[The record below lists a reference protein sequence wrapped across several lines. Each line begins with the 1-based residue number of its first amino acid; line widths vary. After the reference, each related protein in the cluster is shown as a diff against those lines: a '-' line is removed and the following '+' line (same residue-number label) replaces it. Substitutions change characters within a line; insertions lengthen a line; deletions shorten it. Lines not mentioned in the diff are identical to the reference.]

1 MEVDAEADGSVVAKV
16 DKMLLR
22 PNLAHSALAVASM
35 DTMHRSVQEQPA
47 HPAVAIL
54 HSLLTS
60 AVTLRRFAVR
70 EEEQEETVEA
80 DDGLV
85 FLELMSFM
93 TPREMSTRLMKMAIS
108 S

>member
-22 PNLAHSALAVASM
+22 PKLVHNALAVAST
-35 DTMHRSVQEQPA
+35 DTMHRSVLKVQV

-54 HSLLTS
+54 HSVLTS
-60 AVTLRRFAVR
+60 AITLRRFAVR

-85 FLELMSFM
+85 FPELMSFM